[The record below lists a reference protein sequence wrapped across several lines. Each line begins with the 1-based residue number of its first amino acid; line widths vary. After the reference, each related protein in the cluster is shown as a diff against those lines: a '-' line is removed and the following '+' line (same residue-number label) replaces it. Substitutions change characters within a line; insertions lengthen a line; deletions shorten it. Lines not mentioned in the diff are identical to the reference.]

1 MKREE
6 LFQALIVA
14 EYLAFIVATVL
25 VVIFQFL
32 GIGLLITVALAMYV
46 VAFAL
51 CAFEN
56 IVLCVELFKVK
67 DSEVEQ
73 NIPNLNL
80 ETADG
85 EKITVKA
92 AKNNIKSRKIKAV
105 AMSVIS
111 GLIAIF
117 TLVVLVLFR

>member
-14 EYLAFIVATVL
+14 EYLAFIAATVL
-25 VVIFQFL
+25 VVVFQFL

-67 DSEVEQ
+67 NSEVEQ
-73 NIPNLNL
+73 TVPNLNL

-92 AKNNIKSRKIKAV
+92 AKNNLRARKVKAV

-117 TLVVLVLFR
+117 TLMVLIIFN